1 MILTKKE
8 LDAIKQLNNDLLSRN
23 RARPTDEIKGEY
35 VEEEDVKVK
44 TKTKENT
51 DEDEDNDESS
61 RYSQRF
67 FRMEAGQY

>member
-1 MILTKKE
+1 MKGKDEKE
-8 LDAIKQLNNDLLSRN
+8 RN

-35 VEEEDVKVK
+35 VDEEDVKVK
-44 TKTKENT
+44 TETKENA
-51 DEDEDNDESS
+51 DKDEDNDESS